1 MTGGILLPTLVE
13 PVNNVFYLLTE
24 DALPSAG
31 QAEAV
36 HGQVVDG
43 HPGQRES
50 AAHPRVP
57 GVRVQREAHEEEADH
72 GEGDCDDQRHLR
84 ETGVTAPG
92 QSVSSKTR
100 TVHSRAICGKHT
112 QTLKGL
118 G

>member
-1 MTGGILLPTLVE
+1 MTGVIQLPTFAD

-24 DALPSAG
+24 GVLPSAG

-43 HPGQRES
+43 HPGQREN

-57 GVRVQREAHEEEADH
+57 GVRVQRQTHDEEADH

-92 QSVSSKTR
+92 QSISKTPTTAR
-100 TVHSRAICGKHT
+100 SRAIRGKT
-112 QTLKGL
+112 SCRP
-118 G
+118 

>member
-1 MTGGILLPTLVE
+1 MTGIIQLPTLAD
-13 PVNNVFYLLTE
+13 PVNNVLDLLTE
-24 DALPSAG
+24 GALPSAG
-31 QAEAV
+31 QTEAV

-43 HPGQRES
+43 HPSQRES

-92 QSVSSKTR
+92 QSIVKQER
-100 TVHSRAICGKHT
+100 CTV
-112 QTLKGL
+112 GL
-118 G
+118 FVANTHRP